1 MKKLLAATALATFAS
16 VTFAQL
22 SPLPPSSVTDGV
34 SVQTIG
40 LNAGATHWESTSTL
54 GAFKVDSTTSGNAP
68 LLTSTYNPLGLPF
81 ATNVPASVLSFKSAI
96 NTTGGTIRTAFLAE
110 SAGWMNDLGYTYS
123 GIPQSASSYT
133 VAQNIQI
140 DPSPSGIAF
149 GSYFDV
155 SLASGEAA
163 NFDLWLNG
171 VGDFG
176 TDPAPS
182 GAGGAYTAFNPSNSN
197 PYVAPGNVLWSQT
210 PLMVSTWIPALGTYV
225 DVATYIVAF
234 EDWRR
239 TMTTSDGD
247 YSDLILAVQI
257 YDQNGTP
264 FTPVPEPSTYGLLGA
279 GALLGMIALR
289 RARSKKSRGLS

>member
-1 MKKLLAATALATFAS
+1 MKKLFAATALATFAS
-16 VTFAQL
+16 AAFAQL

-34 SVQTIG
+34 SLQSIG
-40 LNAGATHWESTSTL
+40 LNAGATHWDSTSTL
-54 GAFKVDSTTSGNAP
+54 GAFKIDSTTSGTAP
-68 LLTSTYNPLGLPF
+68 LLSATYNPLGLPF
-81 ATNVPASVLSFKSAI
+81 ATSVPASVLSFKSSI

-110 SAGWMNDLGYTYS
+110 SAGWMNDFGYTYS
-123 GIPQSASSYT
+123 GNPSVNSFT

-140 DPSPSGIAF
+140 DPSPSSVAF

-155 SLASGEAA
+155 NLASGEAA

-176 TDPAPS
+176 LNPAPT
-182 GAGGAYTAFNPSNSN
+182 GAGGVYTAFNPSNST
-197 PYVAPGNVLWSQT
+197 PYTAPGNALWSQT

-239 TMTTSDGD
+239 TMSTSDGD
-247 YSDLILAVQI
+247 YSDLILAVQN

-279 GALLGMIALR
+279 GALLGVIALR
-289 RARSKKSRGLS
+289 RARAKKASA

>member
-1 MKKLLAATALATFAS
+1 MKKLIAATALAIFA
-16 VTFAQL
+16 TAAFAQL

-34 SVQTIG
+34 SLQTIG
-40 LNAGATHWESTSTL
+40 LNAGATHWDSTSTL

-68 LLTSTYNPLGLPF
+68 LLTTTYNPLGLPF
-81 ATNVPASVLSFKSAI
+81 ATNVPASLLAFKSSI
-96 NTTGGTIRTAFLAE
+96 NGTGGTIRTAFLAE
-110 SAGWMNDLGYTYS
+110 SAGWMNDFGYTYS
-123 GIPQSASSYT
+123 GIPQSSSSFT

-176 TDPAPS
+176 VNPAPT
-182 GAGGAYTAFNPSNSN
+182 GAGGVYTAFNPSNSN
-197 PYVAPGNVLWSQT
+197 PYNAPGNAFWSQT
-210 PLMVSTWIPALGTYV
+210 PLMVSTWIPALGAYA

-234 EDWRR
+234 EDWKR
-239 TMTTSDGD
+239 TMSTSDGD

-279 GALLGMIALR
+279 GALFGVIALR
-289 RARSKKSRGLS
+289 RARAKKSAA